1 MLEFIVYFNVTLD
14 RIKSKILKDEIQYE
28 YS

>member
-14 RIKSKILKDEIQYE
+14 RRKSKILKDEIQYE